1 MKSLLLQIDLR
12 FILRTLV
19 IAMMGMQLA
28 LIVIFLEADQMAQA
42 SSAFTLFV
50 WMFLALMFEGKA
62 HNLKEEKEGLIKF
75 LNTPPSETKGKKPEG
90 QYKNAKPS
98 RF

>member
-19 IAMMGMQLA
+19 IAMMGIQIA
-28 LIVIFLEADQMAQA
+28 LIVIFLEAGQMTQA

-62 HNLKEEKEGLIKF
+62 HNLKEEKENLINF
-75 LNTPPSETKGKKPEG
+75 LNTPVDSEGGE
-90 QYKNAKPS
+90 A
-98 RF
+98 

>member
-19 IAMMGMQLA
+19 IAMMGIQLA
-28 LIVIFLEADQMAQA
+28 LIVIFLEAGQMTQA